1 MNHGGSFSGVIMNK
15 QKVVDVKVRLNVE
28 LHKRLKAKAAIEER
42 SMNYLINRAVKLMMA
57 QEGDRA

>member
-1 MNHGGSFSGVIMNK
+1 MNK